1 MRKHYIKFIQRLIP
15 KMISILG
22 DKSAAKLIKII
33 IRSFCRLM
41 FMIDASTR
49 QKEQVTLSG
58 ALSKYMIKQLST
70 QMSQTAL
77 TPGNDLD
84 DLDSVYKDL
93 PEKKIKND
101 NEIITIIT
109 GFKAI
114 LKQLMRYDEPDQF
127 VEETPGEERKTSV
140 TAVVQ

>member
-1 MRKHYIKFIQRLIP
+1 
-15 KMISILG
+15 
-22 DKSAAKLIKII
+22 
-33 IRSFCRLM
+33 
-41 FMIDASTR
+41 
-49 QKEQVTLSG
+49 
-58 ALSKYMIKQLST
+58 
-70 QMSQTAL
+70 MSQTTL